1 MTDDKD
7 TSRVFHPRP
16 FEDGHALTFT
26 VREIYDAAGEFQS
39 QHHDRKAAAHAFAL
53 GSRHA
58 SYVELRDESG
68 RVIADYVRGKGARWY
83 GQGGAA

>member
-1 MTDDKD
+1 MTDRHS
-7 TSRVFHPRP
+7 SRPLQPRP

-26 VREIYDAAGEFQS
+26 VREIYDASGEFQS

-58 SYVELRDESG
+58 SYVELRDENG
-68 RVIADYVRGKGARWY
+68 RVIADYVRGQGTRWY
-83 GQGGAA
+83 EQGGAP